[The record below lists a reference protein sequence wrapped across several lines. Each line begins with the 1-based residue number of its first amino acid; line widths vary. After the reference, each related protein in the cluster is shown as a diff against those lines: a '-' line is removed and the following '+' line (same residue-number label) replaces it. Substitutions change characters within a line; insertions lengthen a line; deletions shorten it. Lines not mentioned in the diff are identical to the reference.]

1 MGFRLATATE
11 DFGADLRSAVRLAAA
26 QPVQGLRLN
35 ARTEVRAADY
45 SESALRQLRHHV
57 EEHQLKVAGLY
68 YPSRHALADTDSLE
82 QRLDGI
88 RAACSTARKLGTSEV
103 IIRVGR
109 LPDPSKAA
117 PESLQKSPSSDNVDS
132 LLFPFSFAP
141 SGAAAG
147 GPRQPSPADQFNQL
161 SEILNDL
168 AAHASRYGATL
179 QLIIAGCEQDR
190 IEELLS
196 RVQAGP
202 VGLVFD
208 PGACVMSAA
217 NPVTFYRAIWQ
228 HVGYIRLRDAQKDV
242 DGGGIETAFGDG
254 AVDWLELAAVLVE
267 ANPDVWMCLERTGGD
282 QRAADAA
289 DAVRRFRSL
298 LPIA

>member
-11 DFGADLRSAVRLAAA
+11 DFGTDLRSAIRLAAG
-26 QPVQGLRLN
+26 QQVQGLRLN
-35 ARTEVRAADY
+35 ARTEVRAAEFSD
-45 SESALRQLRHHV
+45 SALRQLRHHV

-68 YPSRHALADTDSLE
+68 YPSRHSLADAESLE

-88 RAACSTARKLGTSEV
+88 RAACGIVRKLGTSEV
-103 IIRVGR
+103 LIRVGR
-109 LPDPSKAA
+109 LPDPSIAA
-117 PESLQKSPSSDNVDS
+117 PEPSPNTPSNDNVDS

-141 SGAAAG
+141 SATTAG
-147 GPRQPSPADQFNQL
+147 RTRQPSPADQFNQL
-161 SEILNDL
+161 CEILCDL
-168 AAHASRYGATL
+168 ASHASRYGATL
-179 QLIIAGCEQDR
+179 QLIIAGCEPDR
-190 IEELLS
+190 IRQLLS

-208 PGACVMSAA
+208 PGACVMSAT
-217 NPVTFYRAIWQ
+217 NPVTFYRSLWQ
-228 HVGYIRLRDAQKDV
+228 QVGYIRLRDAQKDV
-242 DGGGIETAFGDG
+242 DGGGIEAAFGDG

-267 ANPDVWMCLERTGGD
+267 ANPESWMCLERTGGD
-282 QRAADAA
+282 QRAADVA